1 MSALTIRPAV
11 AADAPAIARML
22 DQLGYPTEAS
32 EIPKRLE
39 RLAERPGTTV
49 FVAEQRGAP
58 VGVVTVHLFASLH
71 TSEPVAWL
79 TALVVDETARGTGVG
94 SALVQRAEEWAARH
108 GASRLALTSA
118 LRRTEAHEFYKTRDY
133 VHTGVR
139 LAKEL
144 SARAAPANAG
154 RNKSDEFH
162 VLEFDHHDE
171 AAAFVAALSRF
182 IHAPGSAG
190 ASANALEV
198 WARSPVRQ
206 ESVKLYLNDPA
217 LAAAQVAFAPVPTH
231 KTVARQSLPDESFLI
246 IGDGTGSWGAEEA
259 SARLTQR
266 A

>member
-11 AADAPAIARML
+11 AADAPALARML

-39 RLAERPGTTV
+39 RMGERPGTTV

-58 VGVVTVHLFASLH
+58 VGVVTIHLFPSLH

-79 TALVVDETARGTGVG
+79 TALVVEESARGTGVG

-133 VHTGVR
+133 LHTGVR

-144 SARAAPANAG
+144 APHATTQPARG
-154 RNKSDEFH
+154 KSNEFH

-171 AAAFVAALSRF
+171 AAAFVAALSRL
-182 IHAPGSAG
+182 INSPGNAG
-190 ASANALEV
+190 VSKQALEV

-206 ESVKLYLNDPA
+206 ESVKLYLNDLA
-217 LAAAQVAFAPVPTH
+217 LTAAQVAFPPLPTH
-231 KTVARQSLPDESFLI
+231 KTVSRQSLPDECFLI

>member
-1 MSALTIRPAV
+1 MSAPTIRPAI
-11 AADAPAIARML
+11 ASDAPALARML

-39 RLAERPGTTV
+39 RMAERPGTTV
-49 FVAEQRGAP
+49 FVAEQGGAP
-58 VGVVTVHLFASLH
+58 VGVVTVHLFTALH

-79 TALVVDETARGTGVG
+79 TALVVEETARGTGVG
-94 SALVQRAEEWAARH
+94 SALVQRAEEWAVRH
-108 GASRLALTSA
+108 VASRLALTSA
-118 LRRTEAHEFYKTRDY
+118 LRRTEAHQFYKTRDY

-144 SARAAPANAG
+144 SAESKHAVRG
-154 RNKSDEFH
+154 KSDEFH

-182 IHAPGSAG
+182 INSPG
-190 ASANALEV
+190 NAVGSQPLEV
-198 WARSPVRQ
+198 WARSPVHQ
-206 ESVKLYLNDPA
+206 ESVKLYLNDQA
-217 LAAAQVAFAPVPTH
+217 LASAQVAFAPLPAH
-231 KTVARQSLPDESFLI
+231 KTVSRQSLPDECFLI

>member
-11 AADAPAIARML
+11 AADAPALARML

-39 RLAERPGTTV
+39 RMGERPGTTV
-49 FVAEQRGAP
+49 FVAEQRGVP
-58 VGVVTVHLFASLH
+58 VGVVTIHLFPSLH

-79 TALVVDETARGTGVG
+79 TALVVEESARGTGVG

-133 VHTGVR
+133 LHTGVR

-144 SARAAPANAG
+144 APQATTQPARG
-154 RNKSDEFH
+154 KSNEFH

-171 AAAFVAALSRF
+171 AAAFVAALSRS
-182 IHAPGSAG
+182 INSPGNAAVSKQ
-190 ASANALEV
+190 ALEV

-206 ESVKLYLNDPA
+206 ESVKLYLNDLA
-217 LAAAQVAFAPVPTH
+217 LTAAQVAFPPLPTH
-231 KTVARQSLPDESFLI
+231 KTVSRQSLPDECFLI
-246 IGDGTGSWGAEEA
+246 IGDGTGSWGTEEA

>member
-11 AADAPAIARML
+11 AADAPALARML
-22 DQLGYPTEAS
+22 DQLGYPTSAN

-39 RLAERPGTTV
+39 RMAERPGTTV
-49 FVAEQRGAP
+49 FVADQRGEP
-58 VGVVTVHLFASLH
+58 VGVVTVHLFPSLH

-79 TALVVDETARGTGVG
+79 TALVVEETARGTGVG
-94 SALVQRAEEWAARH
+94 SALVQRAEDWAVRH
-108 GASRLALTSA
+108 GATRLALTSA
-118 LRRTEAHEFYKTRDY
+118 LRRTEAHEFYKTRAY
-133 VHTGVR
+133 LHTGVR

-144 SARAAPANAG
+144 TPPATQAAQAPGKA
-154 RNKSDEFH
+154 DEFH

-182 IHAPGSAG
+182 VNSP
-190 ASANALEV
+190 ANSGVRTRALEV

-206 ESVKLYLNDPA
+206 ESVKLYLNDLA
-217 LAAAQVAFAPVPTH
+217 LTAAQVAFAPLPTH
-231 KTVARQSLPDESFLI
+231 KTVSRQSLPDECFLI

-266 A
+266 T

>member
-11 AADAPAIARML
+11 AADAPTLARML

-39 RLAERPGTTV
+39 RMAERPGTTV

-58 VGVVTVHLFASLH
+58 VGVVTVHLFPSLH

-79 TALVVDETARGTGVG
+79 TALVVEETARGAGVG

-144 SARAAPANAG
+144 SPQPGGQAARA
-154 RNKSDEFH
+154 KSDEFH
-162 VLEFDHHDE
+162 VLELEHHDE

-182 IHAPGSAG
+182 INSPGNAD
-190 ASANALEV
+190 AKTTKALEV
-198 WARSPVRQ
+198 WARSPVSQ
-206 ESVKLYLNDPA
+206 ESVKLYLNDMA
-217 LAAAQVAFAPVPTH
+217 LSAAQAAFGALPTH
-231 KTVARQSLPDESFLI
+231 KTVSRQSLPDECFLI
-246 IGDGTGSWGAEEA
+246 IGGGTGSWGAEEA

-266 A
+266 T

>member
-11 AADAPAIARML
+11 AADAPALARML
-22 DQLGYPTEAS
+22 TQLGYPTEAS
-32 EIPKRLE
+32 EIPRRLD
-39 RLAERPGTTV
+39 RMAERPGTTV
-49 FVAEQRGAP
+49 FVAEQSDAP
-58 VGVVTVHLFASLH
+58 VGVVTVHLFPSLH

-79 TALVVDETARGTGVG
+79 TALVVDERARGTGVG

-144 SARAAPANAG
+144 SPRATAQAARE
-154 RNKSDEFH
+154 KSDEFH

-182 IHAPGSAG
+182 INSPG
-190 ASANALEV
+190 NAAVGKQRLEV

-206 ESVKLYLNDPA
+206 ESVKLYLNDLA
-217 LAAAQVAFAPVPTH
+217 LSAAQVAFAPLPTH
-231 KTVARQSLPDESFLI
+231 KTVSRQSLPDECFLI
-246 IGDGTGSWGAEEA
+246 IGDGTGSWGAAEA

-266 A
+266 V

>member
-11 AADAPAIARML
+11 AADAPALARML
-22 DQLGYPTEAS
+22 EQLGYPTEAS

-39 RLAERPGTTV
+39 RMSDRPGTTV
-49 FVAEQRGAP
+49 FVAEQSGAP
-58 VGVVTVHLFASLH
+58 VGVVTIHLFPSLH

-94 SALVQRAEEWAARH
+94 SALVQRAEEWAVRH

-144 SARAAPANAG
+144 STHATDAARG
-154 RNKSDEFH
+154 KSDEFH

-182 IHAPGSAG
+182 INSPGNTG
-190 ASANALEV
+190 ARTKALEV
-198 WARSPVRQ
+198 WARSPVHQ
-206 ESVKLYLNDPA
+206 ESVKLYLNDLA
-217 LAAAQVAFAPVPTH
+217 LAAAQVAFAPLPTN
-231 KTVARQSLPDESFLI
+231 KTVSRQSLPDESFLI

-266 A
+266 V

>member
-1 MSALTIRPAV
+1 MPALTIRPAL
-11 AADAPAIARML
+11 AADAPALASML

-39 RLAERPGTTV
+39 RMAERIGTTV
-49 FVAEQRGAP
+49 FVAERAGSP
-58 VGVVTVHLFASLH
+58 VGVVTVHLFTALH

-79 TALVVDETARGTGVG
+79 TALVVEQSARGTGVG

-118 LRRTEAHEFYKTRDY
+118 LRRTEAHQFYKTRDY

-144 SARAAPANAG
+144 SAAATHEA
-154 RNKSDEFH
+154 RSKSDEFH

-182 IHAPGSAG
+182 VNSPRNAG
-190 ASANALEV
+190 KGTNPLEV

-206 ESVKLYLNDPA
+206 ESVKLYLNDQA
-217 LAAAQVAFAPVPTH
+217 LAAAQVAFAPLPAH
-231 KTVARQSLPDESFLI
+231 KTVSRQALPAECFLI
-246 IGDGTGSWGAEEA
+246 IGDGTRSWGAEEA

-266 A
+266 V